1 MNEKFWY
8 QKLSLLTILLFLR
21 CGNKLNI
28 VITGGAG
35 FIGTHLVEKFLEK
48 SHNVIVVDNLLTGL
62 KANLDN
68 FTKSKKFSFIDL
80 DVQNHIEIEGE
91 VDYVLHLASAASPKA
106 YTDNPINTLKAGS
119 IGTINTLGLAK
130 AKHAKYLLTS
140 TSEVYGDPE
149 ISPQPESYW
158 GRVNPNGVRS
168 MYDEAKRFA
177 EAAVSSYNRIYNIDS
192 RIVRLFNTYGPK
204 MKINDGR
211 VVTNFIVQ
219 ALNGEDITIY
229 GKGNQTRSFCYVS
242 DTVAGIIKAMD
253 SESNEVFNIGNPNE
267 ITILQLAEI
276 IIQLTESKSG
286 VKYQELPDDDPTQR
300 KPDIGKAINI
310 LDWKPDI
317 GLEEGLNK
325 TIGWVKANLN

>member
-1 MNEKFWY
+1 
-8 QKLSLLTILLFLR
+8 
-21 CGNKLNI
+21 LNI

-68 FTKSKKFSFIDL
+68 FTKSKNFSFIDL
-80 DVQNHIEIEGE
+80 DVQNHIQIDGE

-106 YTDNPINTLKAGS
+106 YTNNPINTLKAGS

-267 ITILQLAEI
+267 ITILQLAET

-286 VKYQELPDDDPTQR
+286 IKYQELPVDDPTQR
-300 KPDIGKAINI
+300 KPDIGKAMNI

-325 TIGWVKANLN
+325 TIGWIKANLN